1 MNKKCLLLLLLSFT
15 MCFSSYAQDM
25 DNVTLY
31 ELLSTLSDEIE
42 GEHRL
47 EQENVNWQFEID
59 SVKFIC
65 SSNTTLDR
73 LRIVSPIISTE
84 STAPGEMKRC
94 LEANFLTAVDTKYA
108 ISEGYV
114 WSVFSHPLKE
124 LSEERIIDAISQVYS
139 GVKTFGTHYNCS
151 LLRVPKA
158 E

>member
-1 MNKKCLLLLLLSFT
+1 MTKSIISLILSFLLCISLHT
-15 MCFSSYAQDM
+15 QDM
-25 DNVTLY
+25 DNVRLY
-31 ELLSTLSDEIE
+31 EVLSTLSDNIE
-42 GEHRL
+42 GDHRL
-47 EQENVNWQFEID
+47 EQENVNWQFEVD

-73 LRIVSPIISTE
+73 LRIVSPIIATA

-94 LEANFLTAVDTKYA
+94 LEANFLTAVDTRYA

-114 WSVFSHPLKE
+114 WSVFSNPLKE
-124 LSEERIIDAISQVYS
+124 LSEERVIDAISQVYS
-139 GVKTFGTHYNCS
+139 GVKTFGTHYSCS